1 LRTQGAKESETSKMA
16 TRAGMDVDKSE
27 EQLVNKYSIFLSKQ
41 NSFFKP
47 DFIIG
52 STPICEFRDYCFW
65 LLVIGH
71 RVLMKC
77 CQM

>member
-1 LRTQGAKESETSKMA
+1 MA

-71 RVLMKC
+71 RV
-77 CQM
+77 